1 MALGGL
7 NKGDLQKFWID
18 TLGMSKINSFKS
30 ERENVDED
38 VLECGKGLLG
48 KIEVDIMTPLDPE
61 KSPKVHIP
69 PLNHIGLWVD
79 DLPKCV
85 EHLESKSL
93 NYFINWIKIL
103 NSFNIIN
110 FRFFTFFKKLFIF
123 SFFIIN

>member
-1 MALGGL
+1 M
-7 NKGDLQKFWID
+7 D
-18 TLGMSKINSFKS
+18 TLGLTKVNSFKS

-38 VLECGKGLLG
+38 VLECGRGILG

-85 EHLESKSL
+85 EHLESNFS
-93 NYFINWIKIL
+93 FINSPLESGVKIVGGIRKGA
-103 NSFNIIN
+103 SGFDV
-110 FRFFTFFKKLFIF
+110 TFVHPKSACGVLLELV
-123 SFFIIN
+123 